1 MLTVSQWPQRRCRS
15 SNRILLFIG
24 VPCICF
30 RCCSHI
36 CSSRTAAQL
45 REAISNSWTNSDEG
59 LVDVSPPNAFSSGG
73 SDADANLMRHVA
85 SLESQLAP
93 VPSSAVQHVQNNDL
107 AAKIGSLEAQLSES
121 KRKLRDTNS
130 RYEKELKVA
139 VDSNL
144 EAKRCASLLY
154 EKVAELL
161 GPHEASRLSDKLNL
175 FNSSADSFLGHQR
188 SSTSQPSEGL
198 LRRTELEL
206 SACRN
211 KVRELEHT
219 LSEAQRTFE
228 EKLRDA
234 EEQIHD
240 SSRSA
245 LAQKEAAVTRIQ
257 ELEDVVKRV
266 GSKNDLHRRLSS
278 ALMECAQLRASDTR
292 HWSEVNSLRERVSM
306 YKADSAAMR
315 RANESM
321 KARLQLNGSGNGNT
335 NESSSS
341 VVSAEEVASLRSA
354 VDSQAR
360 EISRLEELLRTSKID
375 FDRLHFVE
383 EAAADGAA
391 AAIRV
396 RMLERDHDQL
406 KAALSSREFQVRVLE
421 GEILRGRNS
430 NKYLKEQ
437 LLTSLQ
443 SLAAAES
450 RSLEMQFISSEQA
463 AAVDLEVQR
472 EMIAHRKRIGEL
484 EHEVE
489 LVSSQLESANSSL
502 SHLRSE
508 MAQQQ
513 LQSEQNRTQLALTL
527 RENEQ
532 LAQAAALHNMRADHE
547 TEKLLSS
554 LSESQS
560 KLALLQ
566 QTVSAMQCEDDI
578 KSHAAA
584 LALQL
589 SAAMSL
595 EGILQSH
602 LQDAALALQEC
613 KSKSSQSQSLELE
626 LQTDLR
632 IEQERSASAE
642 KRCGI
647 LVGQIELLQRD
658 VEDLEQQQQSNS
670 STIMMLNLD
679 VDRLRAECNSLRRS
693 LDEETQCHRRDVA
706 SLHSSFSKDLNSLAI
721 RMSSKLP
728 PTLEATGKAW
738 QTFTSVINEAALAL
752 QSEIPSSSDH
762 LTTIFKGI
770 NEIETAYV
778 ELHRT
783 SFATELRCAV
793 AESRNLSET
802 IARAEYQRSA
812 TYYHER
818 LSDAMQQLETIT
830 SEFSLLESKRST
842 FLSSKVNRL
851 LELVLSKEPALQ
863 SESRAAVVT
872 STLKS
877 NEVCENLSAAIQKLE
892 GSLQVTES
900 READVEYVLSRFSQ
914 AMSLLWT
921 CQTELTQ
928 LLCEQKN
935 TAGAAVSNSDQDK
948 QRSQERACA
957 LAVAETRLEL
967 AQQLATEEVR
977 KRETIQTELTRLREL
992 VRSIESSRIE
1002 ETQLVQD
1009 EARQSIDSIRREL
1022 ELVISTARRHVLQSE
1037 CALVEREHEMKDMV
1051 HRTIKIDVGTEC
1063 EDLLSPS
1070 QIALQCS
1077 SLQEQLDDAVAELEQ
1092 KKISVMDLQ
1101 EEVAVRDSSLQELRK
1116 VVESVH
1122 IKDGKTKAIA
1132 ASLAKELI
1140 DTRIA
1145 ITISQRRASKAEREK
1160 TVGPAAGVVFVPE
1173 EECLHPVRQH
1183 PQAVQVASH
1192 DVIVAVLHAALDI
1205 RAAVAVACKAIAGQY
1220 SSGTVHNHNA
1230 RALVKKLDPSAISQ
1244 ELRALAQLLR
1254 QDLKTLCQVVGVE
1267 FVRTDPMGF
1276 SSGPA
1281 ISDNA
1286 ELIVKFD
1293 DCVSYLRKQL
1303 SEQTSAFKLI
1313 QSQSQVK
1320 HDSSLRHK
1328 GDDSQISSRATLSA
1342 SKNLRP
1348 LSEVSAKQIDD
1359 LKASVARLKAD
1370 LADREKECSV
1380 VLSRAVDAEATCDQ
1394 LRSELG
1400 KVLHVKNTSARR
1412 SVDSTSCEFPQPCPV
1427 CFSLPNSHNSSLSF
1441 WCRCEHGR
1449 ISVSAASSRQR

>member
-1 MLTVSQWPQRRCRS
+1 MRYCF
-15 SNRILLFIG
+15 LFHS
-24 VPCICF
+24 PL
-30 RCCSHI
+30 
-36 CSSRTAAQL
+36 CSSRTAVQL
-45 REAISNSWTNSDEG
+45 REAISNSWTDSDDG
-59 LVDVSPPNAFSSGG
+59 LVDVSPPNAFNTVG
-73 SDADANLMRHVA
+73 SDTDANLMRHVA
-85 SLESQLAP
+85 SLESQLIQ
-93 VPSSAVQHVQNNDL
+93 VPSAAVQHVQTNDL
-107 AAKIGSLEAQLSES
+107 AAKIAALEAQLSES
-121 KRKLRDTNS
+121 KRKLRDTTS
-130 RYEKELKVA
+130 RYEKELKLA
-139 VDSNL
+139 VDSGI

-154 EKVAELL
+154 EKVTELL
-161 GPHEASRLSDKLNL
+161 GPYEASRLSDKLNL
-175 FNSSADSFLGHQR
+175 FNSSFDNFLGHQR
-188 SSTSQPSEGL
+188 SSSSSQPSEGL

-240 SSRSA
+240 SSRAA
-245 LAQKEAAVTRIQ
+245 LAQKEAASARIH

-292 HWSEVNSLRERVSM
+292 HWSEVNSLRERISM

-321 KARLQLNGSGNGNT
+321 KARLMFNGNGNSNT
-335 NESSSS
+335 NENSSS
-341 VVSAEEVASLRSA
+341 VVTAEEVASLRSA

-360 EISRLEELLRTSKID
+360 EISRLEELLRAAKIE
-375 FDRLHFVE
+375 FDRLHVVE

-421 GEILRGRNS
+421 AEILRGRNS
-430 NKYLKEQ
+430 NKFLKEQ
-437 LLTSLQ
+437 LTTSLQ
-443 SLAAAES
+443 SLASAES
-450 RSLEMQFISSEQA
+450 RSLETQFISSEQA
-463 AAVDLEVQR
+463 AAADLEVQR
-472 EMIAHRKRIGEL
+472 DMIAHRKRIGEL

-489 LVSSQLESANSSL
+489 LVSSQLETANASL

-508 MAQQQ
+508 LEQQQ
-513 LQSEQNRTQLALTL
+513 LQSDQNRAQLTLTL

-532 LAQAAALHNMRADHE
+532 LANAAALHNMRTDHE

-613 KSKSSQSQSLELE
+613 KSKSSQAQSLEFE
-626 LQTDLR
+626 LQTELR

-658 VEDLEQQQQSNS
+658 AYDLEQQQQCNS

-706 SLHSSFSKDLNSLAI
+706 SLHSSFSKDLNSLSI

-728 PTLEATGKAW
+728 PTLEATSKAW
-738 QTFTSVINEAALAL
+738 QSFTGVINEATSAL
-752 QSEIPSSSDH
+752 QSVIPSSSDH
-762 LTTIFKGI
+762 LATIFKAI
-770 NEIETAYV
+770 NEIEAAYL
-778 ELHRT
+778 ELHRS
-783 SFATELRCAV
+783 SFAIELRCAV

-802 IARAEYQRSA
+802 IARAEYQRNA

-830 SEFSLLESKRST
+830 SEFSLLESKKST
-842 FLSSKVNRL
+842 FLSSKVDRL
-851 LELVLSKEPALQ
+851 LGLVLSKEPVSQ
-863 SESRAAVVT
+863 SESRAAVAT
-872 STLKS
+872 SAS
-877 NEVCENLSAAIQKLE
+877 NSSEVCEKLSAAIQKLE
-892 GSLQVTES
+892 GSLQITES
-900 READVEYVLSRFSQ
+900 READVEYVLARFSQ
-914 AMSLLWT
+914 AMSLLWS
-921 CQTELTQ
+921 CQTELSQ
-928 LLCEQKN
+928 LMCEQKN
-935 TAGAAVSNSDQDK
+935 AAGAAVAVGDQDK
-948 QRSQERACA
+948 QRLQERACA

-977 KRETIQTELTRLREL
+977 KRETLQTELTRLREL

-1002 ETQLVQD
+1002 EIRLVQD
-1009 EARQSIDSIRREL
+1009 EARQNIDSIRREL
-1022 ELVISTARRHVLQSE
+1022 ELVISTARHHVMQAESTLAENEQ
-1037 CALVEREHEMKDMV
+1037 EMKDMV
-1051 HRTIKIDVGTEC
+1051 HRAATVDIGTEC
-1063 EDLLSPS
+1063 EDLFAHNEL
-1070 QIALQCS
+1070 ALRCS
-1077 SLQEQLDDAVAELEQ
+1077 SLQDQLNDAVAELDQ
-1092 KKISVMDLQ
+1092 KKVVVMSLQ
-1101 EEVAVRDSSLQELRK
+1101 EEVAAKDSSLQELRK
-1116 VVESVH
+1116 VIEGVH
-1122 IKDGKTKAIA
+1122 IKDGKTKAVA

-1140 DTRIA
+1140 DARIA
-1145 ITISQRRASKAEREK
+1145 VTISQRRTSKAEREK
-1160 TVGPAAGVVFVPE
+1160 TIGQAAASVFVPE
-1173 EECLHPVRQH
+1173 EESLHAVRQH
-1183 PQAVQVASH
+1183 PQAAQAVSH
-1192 DVIVAVLHAALDI
+1192 DVIVAILHAALDI
-1205 RAAVAVACKAIAGQY
+1205 RAVVSVACKAIAGQY

-1230 RALVKKLDPSAISQ
+1230 RALVKKLDPSAISL
-1244 ELRALAQLLR
+1244 ELRALAQLIR
-1254 QDLKTLCQVVGVE
+1254 QDLHTFCQVVGVE
-1267 FVRTDPMGF
+1267 FVRTDPLAC

-1293 DCVSYLRKQL
+1293 ECVSWLRKQL
-1303 SEQTSAFKLI
+1303 SEQTSASKSI

-1320 HDSSLRHK
+1320 QDSSLRQQK
-1328 GDDSQISSRATLSA
+1328 GDDAQVSSRATAIA

-1348 LSEVSAKQIDD
+1348 LSDVSAKQFDD

-1370 LADREKECSV
+1370 LADREKECSL

-1400 KVLHVKNTSARR
+1400 KVLKVKNTSARR
-1412 SVDSTSCEFPQPCPV
+1412 SVDSTSCEFPHPRPPCS
-1427 CFSLPNSHNSSLSF
+1427 SLLNSHHSSFCF
-1441 WCRCEHGR
+1441 WHQCEHGFF
-1449 ISVSAASSRQR
+1449 SVSAASSRW